1 MLFVLQQCNFLFNLP
16 HALALF
22 RLVGTFFFAS
32 EAIVVFGVIFGVKA
46 CKENKN
52 NVDGNKQVTIEYL
65 QDEYNAGD
73 TAIVRVIVFSD
84 IEFKSIKYA
93 INNGVEVDMG
103 VKTGES
109 KNHDAFKNGY
119 GKYYI
124 DTQVELLDISAL
136 TTGDYSIRFYTY
148 KRIFLQDIRSKVVR

>member
-1 MLFVLQQCNFLFNLP
+1 MKRWLIIVISAIL
-16 HALALF
+16 LA
-22 RLVGTFFFAS
+22 G
-32 EAIVVFGVIFGVKA
+32 VVFGVIFGVKA

-65 QDEYNAGD
+65 QDEYNVGD
-73 TAIVRVIVFSD
+73 AAIVRVIVFSD

-93 INNGVEVDMG
+93 INNGVEVDMS

-148 KRIFLQDIRSKVVR
+148 DAENTRYVLNTTPIYFQVVATNVA

>member
-1 MLFVLQQCNFLFNLP
+1 MKRWLIIVISAIL
-16 HALALF
+16 LA
-22 RLVGTFFFAS
+22 G
-32 EAIVVFGVIFGVKA
+32 VVFGVIFGVKA

-148 KRIFLQDIRSKVVR
+148 DAENTRYVLNTTPIYFQVVAANVA